1 MFGVWAVNIMNDVLG
16 DNTSNINYW
25 DDALGANYL
34 CTMYDGDLIR
44 CEMLGWMKENHY
56 ISQHLQL
63 PPSQSSFN
71 YIRSLVTGV
80 EAWQGGTTRCVEE
93 VCLQCLARPMNMAP
107 MFCLSGVIARLGA
120 SGDQCAVP
128 ETMSRSTL
136 PYWPQSPD
144 PELTPDP
151 WWDTPELEL
160 EEKPSGEYLATLTKL
175 KVSQIQ
181 IREILQS
188 TTFLWSLEFWC
199 V

>member
-1 MFGVWAVNIMNDVLG
+1 MTLLVQTISAQCMMEIWSDVRCKAGMNERESLHQSTFTVA
-16 DNTSNINYW
+16 S
-25 DDALGANYL
+25 
-34 CTMYDGDLIR
+34 
-44 CEMLGWMKENHY
+44 
-56 ISQHLQL
+56 ISVQLQL
-63 PPSQSSFN
+63 YQ
-71 YIRSLVTGV
+71 ITGD
-80 EAWQGGTTRCVEE
+80 WCGSMTGGTTRCVEE

-107 MFCLSGVIARLGA
+107 MFCLSGVIARRGA

-151 WWDTPELEL
+151 WWDTPELDL
-160 EEKPSGEYLATLTKL
+160 EENPSGEYLATLTKL